1 MKHVTVVAFD
11 CDGVMFDTELANQ
24 AYYNHLLEHFGRAP
38 MSPAQLAFVHMHTVN
53 DALAHI
59 FGDEQAVE
67 AAHVY
72 RKTLD
77 YRLFIKYLQMEPN
90 LVPLLVKLKPRFKT
104 AIATNRTDTI
114 NRLLSEFDLN
124 GYFDLVVTAL
134 DIQRPK
140 PHPDPLLK
148 ILDHFQSE
156 PDQVLYV
163 GDSPLDE
170 MAARAANVRFVAYRN
185 PELTADHHISSLK
198 DLETLLGL

>member
-1 MKHVTVVAFD
+1 MKRIDVVAFD

-24 AYYNHLLEHFGRAP
+24 AYYNHLLQHFGRAP
-38 MSPAQLAFVHMHTVN
+38 MSPTQLAFVHMHTVN

-59 FGDEQAVE
+59 FGDEQTVE
-67 AAHVY
+67 AAHAY

-148 ILDHFQSE
+148 ILDHFQRE
-156 PDQVLYV
+156 PGQVLYV
-163 GDSPLDE
+163 GDSQLDE
-170 MAARAANVRFVAYRN
+170 MAAQAANVRFVAYRN
-185 PELTADHHISSLK
+185 PGLTAEYHISSLK

>member
-1 MKHVTVVAFD
+1 MKRIDVVAFD

-24 AYYNHLLEHFGRAP
+24 AYYNHLLQHFGRAP
-38 MSPAQLAFVHMHTVN
+38 MSPTQLAFVHMHTVN
-53 DALAHI
+53 DAVAHI
-59 FGDEQAVE
+59 FGDEQTVE
-67 AAHVY
+67 AAHAY

-148 ILDHFQSE
+148 ILDHFQRE
-156 PDQVLYV
+156 PGQVLYV
-163 GDSPLDE
+163 GDSQLDE
-170 MAARAANVRFVAYRN
+170 MAAQAANVRFVAYRN
-185 PELTADHHISSLK
+185 PGLTAEYHISSLK

>member
-1 MKHVTVVAFD
+1 MKHIEVVAFD

-38 MSPAQLAFVHMHTVN
+38 MSRAQLAFVHMHTVN
-53 DALAHI
+53 ESLAHI
-59 FGDEQAVE
+59 FDDEQTVE
-67 AAHVY
+67 AAHAY

-140 PHPDPLLK
+140 PHPDPLLR

-156 PDQVLYV
+156 PGHALYV
-163 GDSPLDE
+163 GDSQLDE
-170 MAARAANVRFVAYRN
+170 MAARAANVHFVAYCN
-185 PELTADHHISSLK
+185 PGLAAEHHISSLK